1 MWNSVIFLFLACIYV
16 NAELPKI
23 RFEYKYSFK
32 GPHLV
37 QKDHSI
43 PFWEYNGDAIASDDN
58 IRITPSLRSKKGS
71 VWTKNAASFEHF
83 SIEVVFKV
91 TGRGRV
97 GADGLA
103 VWFTEMKGIEGPVF
117 GSNDYWKG
125 LAVLFDSFDNDGQA
139 AAAHSGKPRHN
150 NPYIMA
156 MVNDGTKQ
164 YEHQNDGINQQLGGC
179 MRDFRNKPFPIRAK
193 IEYYNKVLTVFF
205 NSGLTN
211 NKDDFELCLR
221 AENVELPKSGYFGVS
236 AATGGLADDHD
247 VLAFLTHSLVPPGQ
261 EVKSTVD
268 DAERAKYEKEFEE
281 YYEQL
286 EKAKKEYNE
295 QHPDKQG
302 GENLEQAYENQADR
316 ELRMI
321 FEGQNF
327 IHQTLRELSKRF
339 DELLGRQE
347 LVLSKVT
354 QMSTGGVAVPQGGQG
369 QQGGGGGYPQI
380 DTIKR
385 HEVERVINTQNDIIQ
400 EARQIRQ
407 VVNDVQQRANYIQS
421 NLAQGGGQ
429 VQQGGG
435 GGGGASPQLQLA
447 MHEVQENLRI
457 VKSDVSQMFNRP
469 QAAVGGCPV
478 PPPCLSP
485 VLFFVAIALQCVVLI
500 GYMIYR
506 QNKENQAKKF
516 F

>member
-1 MWNSVIFLFLACIYV
+1 MKCTVYFLVCILIGVY
-16 NAELPKI
+16 AELPKI

-37 QKDHSI
+37 QKDRSI

-71 VWTKNAASFEHF
+71 VWTKSAASFDNW
-83 SIEVVFKV
+83 SIEIVFKV

-103 VWFTEMKGIEGPVF
+103 MWFTEMKGIEGPVF

-125 LAVLFDSFDNDGQA
+125 LGVFFDSFDNDGQGP
-139 AAAHSGKPRHN
+139 HSTHN

-156 MVNDGTKQ
+156 LVNDGTKQ

-179 MRDFRNKPFPIRAK
+179 MRDFRNKPFPVRAK
-193 IEYYNKVLTVFF
+193 VEYYNKVLTVFF

-261 EVKSTVD
+261 EVKQGVD
-268 DAERAKYEKEFEE
+268 DAERQKYEKEFEE
-281 YYEQL
+281 YYNEL
-286 EKAKKEYNE
+286 EKAKKEYKD
-295 QHPDKQG
+295 QHPGKE
-302 GENLEQAYENQADR
+302 GEFGDPEQAYENQADR

-327 IHQTLRELSKRF
+327 IHQTMRELNKRF
-339 DELLGRQE
+339 EELLGRQE
-347 LVLSKVT
+347 LVLSKVS
-354 QMSTGGVAVPQGGQG
+354 QISQGGGVAIPSSGGQG
-369 QQGGGGGYPQI
+369 GGFDASQI

-385 HEVERVINTQNDIIQ
+385 HEVDRVINSQNEIIQ
-400 EARQIRQ
+400 EAKFIRNI
-407 VVNDVQQRANYIQS
+407 VNDIQQRANYIQS
-421 NLAQGGGQ
+421 NLGQGGAQ

-435 GGGGASPQLQLA
+435 GGGGANPQLQLA
-447 MHEVQENLRI
+447 MHEVQENLRS
-457 VKSDVSQMFNRP
+457 VKMDVSSLVNRP
-469 QAAVGGCPV
+469 QGGAGGNMAGCPV

-485 VLFFVAIALQCVVLI
+485 WMFFIAVALQIIIII
-500 GYMIYR
+500 GFMVYK